1 MEPEWPWMKGF
12 VKLMSFKSGIKGRGS
27 DRWWERRWGMGIVVK
42 WCMQGNVNQEES
54 EQDEVDRTMKG
65 ADSQVRSVGDF

>member
-1 MEPEWPWMKGF
+1 
-12 VKLMSFKSGIKGRGS
+12 
-27 DRWWERRWGMGIVVK
+27 
-42 WCMQGNVNQEES
+42 MQGNVNQEES